1 LRPACEHAFVG
12 AAGSPRARFQ
22 RAVERR
28 NLPLAEAAAHELGR
42 LALGD
47 ALCLLLLIAEKA
59 PEKFERAAVRWVG
72 RFAVETSGVRVPDL
86 QLLLGAVAGLREPAP
101 RVSLETIATVA
112 DRFRVGSVATTAR
125 RLAR

>member
-1 LRPACEHAFVG
+1 MCSWELPV
-12 AAGSPRARFQ
+12 
-22 RAVERR
+22 
-28 NLPLAEAAAHELGR
+28 PLARGSSAPSSGGTSRWPRPRPTKLGR

>member
-1 LRPACEHAFVG
+1 MCSWELPAPLARGSSAPSSGGTSRWPRLRRTSSG
-12 AAGSPRARFQ
+12 GSPSGTRSA
-22 RAVERR
+22 
-28 NLPLAEAAAHELGR
+28 
-42 LALGD
+42 
-47 ALCLLLLIAEKA
+47 CSLLIAEKA

>member
-1 LRPACEHAFVG
+1 MFVG
-12 AAGSPRARFQ
+12 SAGTPRARFQ

-28 NLPLAEAAAHELGR
+28 NLPLAEAAAHEVGR

-101 RVSLETIATVA
+101 RASLETIATVA